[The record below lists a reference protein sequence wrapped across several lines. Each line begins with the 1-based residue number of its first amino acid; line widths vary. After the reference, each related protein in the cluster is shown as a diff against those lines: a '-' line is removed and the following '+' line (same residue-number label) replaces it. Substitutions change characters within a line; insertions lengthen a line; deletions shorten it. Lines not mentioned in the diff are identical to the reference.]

1 MNKIDYFKLQAKNL
15 HKDYKAGTP
24 TKRFPIDYRR
34 VLNDLYEQETDV
46 NNFTLMKAQ
55 HIIALMIGFDKW
67 ADLLKTSEEEL
78 EKRGLWFEKTI
89 KEAFPQND
97 FVEEISKVLRPQD
110 EIWMSEIFYA
120 GGTAVKDI
128 SANDLVEDI
137 QQKGKKAY
145 FVEHR
150 EDFLE
155 AVKPHFGTS
164 SVVLLMGARDPSLE
178 TFTKDFFE
186 KM

>member
-67 ADLLKTSEEEL
+67 ADILKTSEEEL

-97 FVEEISKVLRPQD
+97 FVEENSSKSKNEEEVECLHCGERFPMNKEKHAPNCNGD
-110 EIWMSEIFYA
+110 GW
-120 GGTAVKDI
+120 
-128 SANDLVEDI
+128 DLVPV
-137 QQKGKKAY
+137 KK
-145 FVEHR
+145 
-150 EDFLE
+150 
-155 AVKPHFGTS
+155 PN
-164 SVVLLMGARDPSLE
+164 
-178 TFTKDFFE
+178 
-186 KM
+186 